1 MTTIRI
7 TLPNNIIVETDFTS
21 AMAIINGYNSNT
33 PAPKQDRIQQVK
45 ANNALIAP
53 KLALEAKKVQ
63 AKINQ
68 NNLYSPQVIEYN
80 PMELLTAQQR
90 KILSASFHYAPSKD
104 KSKGRAAYVAAILM
118 DFQIHTIKEIATLS
132 GANLSTIGFA
142 IDRLREIGSQI
153 DTTSERL
160 GSKTMVQ
167 LNILVKPNPRRIYA
181 KAHSVKAATKSQA
194 STSDGFNNLTV

>member
-1 MTTIRI
+1 MSTIRI
-7 TLPNNIIVETDFTS
+7 ILPNNIVVDTDIADALS
-21 AMAIINGYNSNT
+21 IINGYN
-33 PAPKQDRIQQVK
+33 PDIAKYKQDAVK
-45 ANNALIAP
+45 QEIT
-53 KLALEAKKVQ
+53 KKILAFETKKVQ

-80 PMELLTAQQR
+80 PVQLLTAQQR

-181 KAHSVKAATKSQA
+181 KAHSVKPAIKTQA

>member
-1 MTTIRI
+1 MSTIRI
-7 TLPNNIIVETDFTS
+7 ILPNNIVVDTDIADALS
-21 AMAIINGYNSNT
+21 IINGYN
-33 PAPKQDRIQQVK
+33 PDIAQYKQDAVK
-45 ANNALIAP
+45 QEIT
-53 KLALEAKKVQ
+53 KKILAFETKKVQ

-80 PMELLTAQQR
+80 PIQLLTAQQR

-142 IDRLREIGSQI
+142 INRLREIGSQI

-167 LNILVKPNPRRIYA
+167 LNVLVKPNPRRIYA
-181 KAHSVKAATKSQA
+181 KDHSVKPAIKTQA

>member
-1 MTTIRI
+1 MTIRI
-7 TLPNNIIVETDFTS
+7 TLPNNIVIDTDITS
-21 AMAIINGYNSNT
+21 AVVLIDRFSRTEDLEEIKQFKIIETTT
-33 PAPKQDRIQQVK
+33 PVAPKP
-45 ANNALIAP
+45 AS
-53 KLALEAKKVQ
+53 
-63 AKINQ
+63 KINKKIALTPQ
-68 NNLYSPQVIEYN
+68 VTEYSPV
-80 PMELLTAQQR
+80 ELLTAQQR

-167 LNILVKPNPRRIYA
+167 LNILVKPNPRRVFT
-181 KAHSVKAATKSQA
+181 KAHSVKPATKTQA
-194 STSDGFNNLTV
+194 SISDGFNNLTV

>member
-1 MTTIRI
+1 MSTIRI
-7 TLPNNIIVETDFTS
+7 ILPNNIVVDTDIADALS
-21 AMAIINGYNSNT
+21 IINGYN
-33 PAPKQDRIQQVK
+33 PDIAQYKQDAVK
-45 ANNALIAP
+45 QEIT
-53 KLALEAKKVQ
+53 KKILAFETKKVQ

-80 PMELLTAQQR
+80 PIQLLTAQQR

-181 KAHSVKAATKSQA
+181 KAHSVKPAIKTQA

>member
-7 TLPNNIIVETDFTS
+7 ILPNNIVVDTDIADALS
-21 AMAIINGYNSNT
+21 IINGYN
-33 PAPKQDRIQQVK
+33 PDIAKYKQDAVK
-45 ANNALIAP
+45 QEIT
-53 KLALEAKKVQ
+53 KKILAFETKKVQ

-80 PMELLTAQQR
+80 PVQLLTAQQR

-167 LNILVKPNPRRIYA
+167 LNVLVKPNPRRIYA
-181 KAHSVKAATKSQA
+181 KAHSVKPAIKTQA

>member
-1 MTTIRI
+1 MSTIRI
-7 TLPNNIIVETDFTS
+7 ILPNNIVVDTDIADALS
-21 AMAIINGYNSNT
+21 IINGYN
-33 PAPKQDRIQQVK
+33 PDIAQYKQDAVK
-45 ANNALIAP
+45 QEIT
-53 KLALEAKKVQ
+53 KKILAFETKKVQ

-80 PMELLTAQQR
+80 PIQLLTAQQR

-181 KAHSVKAATKSQA
+181 KAHSVKPATKTQA

>member
-7 TLPNNIIVETDFTS
+7 TLPNNIVIDTDITS
-21 AMAIINGYNSNT
+21 AMAII
-33 PAPKQDRIQQVK
+33 DRFNPQVAKERVEQVK

-53 KLALEAKKVQ
+53 KLTLEAKKLQ

-68 NNLYSPQVIEYN
+68 NNLYNSQVIEYN
-80 PMELLTAQQR
+80 PLELLTAQQR

-167 LNILVKPNPRRIYA
+167 LNVLVKPNPRRIYA
-181 KAHSVKAATKSQA
+181 KAHSVKPAVKTQA

>member
-1 MTTIRI
+1 MSTIRI
-7 TLPNNIIVETDFTS
+7 ILPNNIVVDTDIADALS
-21 AMAIINGYNSNT
+21 IINGYN
-33 PAPKQDRIQQVK
+33 PDIAQYKQDAVK
-45 ANNALIAP
+45 QEIT
-53 KLALEAKKVQ
+53 KKILAFETKKVQ

-80 PMELLTAQQR
+80 PIQLLTAQQR

-167 LNILVKPNPRRIYA
+167 LNILVKPNPKRIYA
-181 KAHSVKAATKSQA
+181 KAHSVKPAIKTQA

>member
-1 MTTIRI
+1 MSTIRI
-7 TLPNNIIVETDFTS
+7 ILPNNIVVDTDIADALS
-21 AMAIINGYNSNT
+21 IINGYN
-33 PAPKQDRIQQVK
+33 PDIAQYKQDAVK
-45 ANNALIAP
+45 QEIT
-53 KLALEAKKVQ
+53 KKILAFETKKVQ

-80 PMELLTAQQR
+80 PIQLLTAQQR

-167 LNILVKPNPRRIYA
+167 LNVLVKPNPRRIYA
-181 KAHSVKAATKSQA
+181 KAHSVKPAIKTQA